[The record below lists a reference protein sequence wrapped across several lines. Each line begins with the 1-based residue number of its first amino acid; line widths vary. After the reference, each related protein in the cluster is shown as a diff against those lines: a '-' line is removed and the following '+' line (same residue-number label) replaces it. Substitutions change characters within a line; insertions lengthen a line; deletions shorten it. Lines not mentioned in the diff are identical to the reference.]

1 MTNWTVQKIKE
12 EAELIEGSNHR
23 ASKGQNPYNLFTAW
37 KMSENDHTKMFLALM
52 RYRDASGRYALLNSF
67 LNRFAKGRDKMIHYQ
82 NISDVN
88 ILFNPRYKNDTA
100 NSFIDG
106 LITFTA
112 NKKRIA
118 VIVENKI
125 YDAPDQPN
133 QISRYIEHMTKD
145 EGVDVNNVWVFYMT
159 GDGSKEVEEQSY
171 GCDAG
176 TDIGRRFVPLAYN
189 SDIINW
195 LKSDILEARIYPE
208 ALTSVVRSYVESLE
222 KDLFAEDNSDNQ
234 RMDKLCNSLI
244 GHHNLKKVTMEQCN
258 TLYAFRK
265 AVAEVRNQMR
275 EDIAN
280 GSAEDMHVVDNLYA
294 IVRKVIQKLEQLAF
308 GVFEESTAILLNEH
322 WKGELKKHGGVR
334 WTVAHR
340 GVGGDNGFLQ
350 VRLGNEWESAH
361 WEWMPVSTAK
371 MFTDTEYTLELH
383 VERNVALANKWREHL
398 RSNALMLPQWADL
411 GKDGTRTVLRYRIET
426 PKPIAQMKEAELKEL
441 LESIYLKKLNYLCR
455 MLVNEFGAKF
465 PELEVEIEEVLYE
478 DDTFE

>member
-1 MTNWTVQKIKE
+1 MTNWTVQEIKKV
-12 EAELIEGSNHR
+12 AELIKGSSYR

-52 RYRDASGRYALLNSF
+52 RYRDASGRCALLNSF

-88 ILFNPRYKNDTA
+88 ILFNLRYTNDTA

-112 NKKRIA
+112 NGMRIA

-133 QISRYIEHMTKD
+133 QISSYIEHMTKD

-171 GCDAG
+171 GCNAG

-234 RMDKLCNSLI
+234 RMDKLCNSVI
-244 GHHNLKKVTMEQCN
+244 GHHNLKKVTKDQCN

-308 GVFEESTAILLNEH
+308 GVFEESTATLLNEH
-322 WKGELKKHGGVR
+322 WKRELKKHGGVR

-340 GVGGDNGFLQ
+340 GVAGDNGFLQ

-361 WEWMPVSTAK
+361 WEWIPVSTAK

-383 VERNVALANKWREHL
+383 VEHNVALANKWREHL
-398 RSNALMLPQWADL
+398 RSNPVMLPQSADL

-441 LESIYLKKLNYLCR
+441 LENIYLKKLNYLCR
-455 MLVNEFGAKF
+455 MLVNEFGAYN
-465 PELEVEIEEVLYE
+465 V
-478 DDTFE
+478 

>member
-12 EAELIEGSNHR
+12 VAELIEGSNHR

-67 LNRFAKGRDKMIHYQ
+67 LNRFAKGRGKKIHYQ

-112 NKKRIA
+112 NGQRIA
-118 VIVENKI
+118 IIVENKI
-125 YDAPDQPN
+125 YDAPDQPE
-133 QISRYIEHMTKD
+133 QIRRYINHMTED

-234 RMDKLCNSLI
+234 RMDKLCNSVI
-244 GHHNLKKVTMEQCN
+244 GHHNLKKVTKDQCN

-294 IVRKVIQKLEQLAF
+294 IVRKVILKLEQLAF
-308 GVFEESTAILLNEH
+308 GVFEESTATLLNEH
-322 WKGELKKHGGVR
+322 WKRELKKHGGVR

-398 RSNALMLPQWADL
+398 RSNALMLPQSADL
-411 GKDGTRTVLRYRIET
+411 GKDGTKTVLRYRIET

-441 LESIYLKKLNYLCR
+441 LENIYLKKLNYLCR
-455 MLVNEFGAKF
+455 MQVYEFGA
-465 PELEVEIEEVLYE
+465 
-478 DDTFE
+478 

>member
-112 NKKRIA
+112 NNRRIA

-234 RMDKLCNSLI
+234 RMDKLCNSVI
-244 GHHNLKKVTMEQCN
+244 GHHNLKKVTIEQCN
-258 TLYAFRK
+258 TLYTFRK

-308 GVFEESTAILLNEH
+308 GVFEESTATLLNEH
-322 WKGELKKHGGVR
+322 WKRELKKHGGVR

-361 WEWMPVSTAK
+361 WEWIPVSTAK

-398 RSNALMLPQWADL
+398 RGNADMLPHL

-426 PKPIAQMKEAELKEL
+426 PKPIAQMKEKELKEL
-441 LESIYLKKLNYLCR
+441 LESIYLKKLNCLCR
-455 MLVNEFGAKF
+455 MLVNEFGAYN
-465 PELEVEIEEVLYE
+465 V
-478 DDTFE
+478 

>member
-1 MTNWTVQKIKE
+1 MTNWTVQRIKE
-12 EAELIEGSNHR
+12 VAELIEGSSHR

-82 NISDVN
+82 NISGVN
-88 ILFNPRYKNDTA
+88 ILFNPRYKNDMA

-112 NKKRIA
+112 NNRRIA

-133 QISRYIEHMTKD
+133 QISRYIKHMIKD
-145 EGVDVNNVWVFYMT
+145 NVDVNNVWVFYMT

-234 RMDKLCNSLI
+234 RMDKLCNSVI
-244 GHHNLKKVTMEQCN
+244 GHHNLKKVTEEECN

-265 AVAEVRNQMR
+265 SVAEVRHQMR

-308 GVFEESTAILLNEH
+308 GVFEESTATLLNEH
-322 WKGELKKHGGVR
+322 WKGELKKKHGGVR

-340 GVGGDNGFLQ
+340 GVGGGNGFLQ

-361 WEWMPVSTAK
+361 WEWIPVSTAK
-371 MFTDTEYTLELH
+371 MFTDKEYTLQLH

-398 RSNALMLPQWADL
+398 RSNAVMLPQWADL
-411 GKDGTRTVLRYRIET
+411 GKDGTKTVLSYRIKT
-426 PKPIAQMKEAELKEL
+426 TQPIAQMKEAELKVL
-441 LESIYLKKLNYLCR
+441 LESIYLKELNYLCR
-455 MLVNEFGAKF
+455 MLVNEFAAYN
-465 PELEVEIEEVLYE
+465 V
-478 DDTFE
+478 

>member
-12 EAELIEGSNHR
+12 VAELIEGSNLR

-112 NKKRIA
+112 NGRRIA

-398 RSNALMLPQWADL
+398 RSNADMLPHL

-426 PKPIAQMKEAELKEL
+426 PKPIAQMKEAELKVL
-441 LESIYLKKLNYLCR
+441 LESIYLKKLNCLCK
-455 MLVNEFGAKF
+455 MLVNEFGAYN
-465 PELEVEIEEVLYE
+465 V
-478 DDTFE
+478 

>member
-12 EAELIEGSNHR
+12 VAELIEGSNHR

-67 LNRFAKGRDKMIHYQ
+67 LNRFAKGRDKMIHYR

-112 NKKRIA
+112 KKGPIA

-234 RMDKLCNSLI
+234 RMDKLCNSVI

-308 GVFEESTAILLNEH
+308 GVFEESTATLLNEH
-322 WKGELKKHGGVR
+322 WKRELKKHGGVR

-340 GVGGDNGFLQ
+340 GVGRDNGFLQ
-350 VRLGNEWESAH
+350 VRLGNEWGTAH
-361 WEWMPVSTAK
+361 WEWIPINTSK
-371 MFTDTEYTLELH
+371 MWTDTEYTLELH
-383 VERNVALANKWREHL
+383 VEGNVALANEWRSHL
-398 RSNALMLPQWADL
+398 QNNAILLPKDAAL
-411 GKDGTRTVLRYRIET
+411 GKVCTKTVLRYKVIT
-426 PKPIAQMKEAELKEL
+426 DTPIAKMKETELKEL

-455 MLVNEFGAKF
+455 MLVNEFGAYN
-465 PELEVEIEEVLYE
+465 V
-478 DDTFE
+478 

>member
-1 MTNWTVQKIKE
+1 MTNWTVQEIKKV
-12 EAELIEGSNHR
+12 AELIEGSSR
-23 ASKGQNPYNLFTAW
+23 CASKGQNPYKLFTAW

-67 LNRFAKGRDKMIHYQ
+67 LNRFAKGRDKMIYYQ

-88 ILFNPRYKNDTA
+88 ILFNLRYTNDTA

-112 NKKRIA
+112 NSMRIA

-145 EGVDVNNVWVFYMT
+145 EHVDLDNVWVFYMT
-159 GDGSKEVEEQSY
+159 GDGSKEVDEQSY

-176 TDIGRRFVPLAYN
+176 TDIGHRFVPLAYN

-234 RMDKLCNSLI
+234 RMDKLCNFVI
-244 GHHNLKKVTMEQCN
+244 GPHNLKKVTMEQCN

-280 GSAEDMHVVDNLYA
+280 GSAEDMHVVDNLNA
-294 IVRKVIQKLEQLAF
+294 IVKKVIQKLEQLAF
-308 GVFEESTAILLNEH
+308 GVFEESTATMLNEH
-322 WKGELKKHGGVR
+322 WKRELKKHGGVR

-361 WEWMPVSTAK
+361 WEWIPVSTAK

-398 RSNALMLPQWADL
+398 RCNALMLPQSADL

-441 LESIYLKKLNYLCR
+441 LESIYLKKLNYLCK
-455 MLVNEFGAKF
+455 MLVNEFGAYN
-465 PELEVEIEEVLYE
+465 V
-478 DDTFE
+478 

>member
-1 MTNWTVQKIKE
+1 MKNWTVEKIKE
-12 EAELIEGSNHR
+12 VAELIEGSSHR
-23 ASKGQNPYNLFTAW
+23 ASKGHNPYNLFTAW

-52 RYRDASGRYALLNSF
+52 RYRDASGKYALLNSF
-67 LNRFAKGRDKMIHYQ
+67 LNRFAKGRGKMIHYQ

-88 ILFNPRYKNDTA
+88 ILFNPRYKTDTT

-112 NKKRIA
+112 NDRRIA

-176 TDIGRRFVPLAYN
+176 TDIDRRFVPLAYS

-195 LKSDILEARIYPE
+195 LKSDILEARIYSE
-208 ALTSVVRSYVESLE
+208 ALTGVVRAYVESLE

-234 RMDKLCNSLI
+234 QMDKLCNSVM

-308 GVFEESTAILLNEH
+308 GKFEENTATLLNEH
-322 WKGELKKHGGVR
+322 WKRELKKHGGVR

-340 GVGGDNGFLQ
+340 GVGGDKGFLQ
-350 VRLGNEWESAH
+350 VRLGNEWGTAH
-361 WEWMPVSTAK
+361 WEWIPINTSK
-371 MFTDTEYTLELH
+371 MWTDTEYTLELH
-383 VERNVALANKWREHL
+383 VEGNVALANEWRSHL
-398 RSNALMLPQWADL
+398 QNNAILLPKDAAL
-411 GKDGTRTVLRYRIET
+411 GKVCTKTVLRYKVKT
-426 PKPIAQMKEAELKEL
+426 AKPIAQMKETELKEFL
-441 LESIYLKKLNYLCR
+441 NSIYLKKLNYCCR
-455 MLVNEFGAKF
+455 MLVNEFGIYN
-465 PELEVEIEEVLYE
+465 V
-478 DDTFE
+478 

>member
-1 MTNWTVQKIKE
+1 MTNWTVQEIKE
-12 EAELIEGSNHR
+12 VAELIEGSSHR
-23 ASKGQNPYNLFTAW
+23 ASRGQNPYNLFTAW

-112 NKKRIA
+112 NGWRIA

-176 TDIGRRFVPLAYN
+176 TDIGHRFVPLAYN

-234 RMDKLCNSLI
+234 RMDKLCNSVI
-244 GHHNLKKVTMEQCN
+244 GHHNLKKVTKDQCN

-308 GVFEESTAILLNEH
+308 GVFEESTATLLNEH
-322 WKGELKKHGGVR
+322 WKRELKKHGGVR

-361 WEWMPVSTAK
+361 WEWIPVSTAK

-398 RSNALMLPQWADL
+398 RSNALMLPQSADL

-455 MLVNEFGAKF
+455 MQVVQDAGQ
-465 PELEVEIEEVLYE
+465 
-478 DDTFE
+478 

>member
-1 MTNWTVQKIKE
+1 MTNWTVQRIKE
-12 EAELIEGSNHR
+12 VAELIEGSSHR

-82 NISDVN
+82 NISGVN
-88 ILFNPRYKNDTA
+88 ILFNPRYKNDMA

-112 NKKRIA
+112 NNRRIA

-133 QISRYIEHMTKD
+133 QISRYIEHMIKD
-145 EGVDVNNVWVFYMT
+145 KVDVNNVWVFYMT

-234 RMDKLCNSLI
+234 RMDKLCNSVI
-244 GHHNLKKVTMEQCN
+244 GHHNLKKVTEEECN

-265 AVAEVRNQMR
+265 AVAEVRHQMR

-308 GVFEESTAILLNEH
+308 SVFEESTATLLNEH
-322 WKGELKKHGGVR
+322 WKRELKKHGGVR

-340 GVGGDNGFLQ
+340 GVGGGNGFLQ

-398 RSNALMLPQWADL
+398 KSNAVMLPRSADL
-411 GKDGTRTVLRYRIET
+411 GKDGKKTVLRYRIKT
-426 PKPIAQMKEAELKEL
+426 SKPIAQMKEAELKVL
-441 LESIYLKKLNYLCR
+441 LESIYLKELNYLCC
-455 MLVNEFGAKF
+455 MLVNEFAAYN
-465 PELEVEIEEVLYE
+465 V
-478 DDTFE
+478 

>member
-1 MTNWTVQKIKE
+1 M
-12 EAELIEGSNHR
+12 AELIKGSSYR

-52 RYRDASGRYALLNSF
+52 RYRDASGRCALLNSF

-88 ILFNPRYKNDTA
+88 ILFNLRYTNDTA

-112 NKKRIA
+112 NGMRIA

-133 QISRYIEHMTKD
+133 QISSYIEHMTKD

-171 GCDAG
+171 GCNAG

-234 RMDKLCNSLI
+234 RMDKLCNSVI
-244 GHHNLKKVTMEQCN
+244 GHHNLKKVTKDQCN

-308 GVFEESTAILLNEH
+308 GVFEESTATLLNEH
-322 WKGELKKHGGVR
+322 WKRELKKHGGVR

-340 GVGGDNGFLQ
+340 GVAGDNGFLQ

-361 WEWMPVSTAK
+361 WEWIPVSTAK

-383 VERNVALANKWREHL
+383 VEHNVALANKWREHL
-398 RSNALMLPQWADL
+398 RSNPVMLPQSADL

-441 LESIYLKKLNYLCR
+441 LENIYLKKLNYLCR
-455 MLVNEFGAKF
+455 MLVNEFGAYN
-465 PELEVEIEEVLYE
+465 V
-478 DDTFE
+478 

>member
-12 EAELIEGSNHR
+12 VAELIEGSNLR

-112 NKKRIA
+112 NGRRIA

-322 WKGELKKHGGVR
+322 WKRELKKHGGVR

-361 WEWMPVSTAK
+361 WEWIPVSTAK

-398 RSNALMLPQWADL
+398 RSNADMLPHL

-441 LESIYLKKLNYLCR
+441 LKNIYLKKLNYLCK
-455 MLVNEFGAKF
+455 MLVNEFGAYN
-465 PELEVEIEEVLYE
+465 V
-478 DDTFE
+478 

>member
-1 MTNWTVQKIKE
+1 MKNWTVEKIKE
-12 EAELIEGSNHR
+12 VAESIESARSRVSNR
-23 ASKGQNPYNLFTAW
+23 QNPYNVFTAW

-88 ILFNPRYKNDTA
+88 ILFNPRYKTDKA

-112 NKKRIA
+112 NGRRIA
-118 VIVENKI
+118 IIVENKI
-125 YDAPDQPN
+125 YDAPDQPE
-133 QISRYIEHMTKD
+133 QIRRYIEHMTKD

-208 ALTSVVRSYVESLE
+208 ALTGVVRAYVESFE
-222 KDLFAEDNSDNQ
+222 KDMFAEDNSDAW
-234 RMDKLCNSLI
+234 RMDMLCNSVI
-244 GHHNLKKVTMEQCN
+244 GHHNLKKMSEEECFR
-258 TLYAFRK
+258 LYAFRDE
-265 AVAEVRNQMR
+265 VAEVRHQMR
-275 EDIAN
+275 EEIAN
-280 GSAEDMHVVDNLYA
+280 GREQNMRALENLY
-294 IVRKVIQKLEQLAF
+294 KVCRRLIQKIEQLAF
-308 GVFEESTAILLNEH
+308 GKFEECTATLLNEH

-340 GVGGDNGFLQ
+340 GVGGDKGFLQ
-350 VRLGNEWESAH
+350 VRLGNEWGTAH
-361 WEWMPVSTAK
+361 WEWIPVNTSK
-371 MFTDTEYTLELH
+371 MWTDTEYTLELH
-383 VERNVALANKWREHL
+383 VEGNVALANEWRNHL
-398 RSNALMLPQWADL
+398 QNNAILLPKDATL
-411 GKDGTRTVLRYRIET
+411 GKECSKTVLRYKIIT
-426 PKPIAQMKEAELKEL
+426 AKPIAKMKETELKEL
-441 LESIYLKKLNYLCR
+441 LKSIYLEELNYCCR
-455 MLVNEFGAKF
+455 MLVNEFD
-465 PELEVEIEEVLYE
+465 VY
-478 DDTFE
+478 

>member
-1 MTNWTVQKIKE
+1 MTNWTVQDIKKV
-12 EAELIEGSNHR
+12 AERIEGSSHR

-52 RYRDASGRYALLNSF
+52 RYQNTSGRYLLLNSF

-88 ILFNPRYKNDTA
+88 ILFNPRYKTDTA

-112 NKKRIA
+112 NGRPIA

-171 GCDAG
+171 GCDAA

-208 ALTSVVRSYVESLE
+208 VLTSVVRSYVESLE

-234 RMDKLCNSLI
+234 RMDKLCNYVM

-280 GSAEDMHVVDNLYA
+280 GSAEDMYVVDNLYA

-308 GVFEESTAILLNEH
+308 GVFEESTATLLNEH
-322 WKGELKKHGGVR
+322 WKGELKKHGGVW

-340 GVGGDNGFLQ
+340 GVGGGKGFLQ

-361 WEWMPVSTAK
+361 WEWIPVSTAT

-398 RSNALMLPQWADL
+398 KSNHVVLPQSADL
-411 GKDGTRTVLRYRIET
+411 GKDDTRIVLRYKIKT
-426 PKPIAQMKEAELKEL
+426 PKPIAQMKEAKLKEL
-441 LESIYLKKLNYLCR
+441 LKSIYLEELNDVCR
-455 MLVNEFGAKF
+455 MLVNEFGVYINK
-465 PELEVEIEEVLYE
+465 E
-478 DDTFE
+478 

>member
-1 MTNWTVQKIKE
+1 MMTNWTVQKIKE
-12 EAELIEGSNHR
+12 VAELIEGSSHR
-23 ASKGQNPYNLFTAW
+23 ASKGKNPYNLFTAW
-37 KMSENDHTKMFLALM
+37 KMSENEHTKMFLALM

-112 NKKRIA
+112 NNKRIA

-208 ALTSVVRSYVESLE
+208 ALPSVVRSYVESLE

-234 RMDKLCNSLI
+234 RMDKLCNSVI

-308 GVFEESTAILLNEH
+308 GVFEESTATLLNEH
-322 WKGELKKHGGVR
+322 WKRELKEHGGVR

-361 WEWMPVSTAK
+361 WEWIPVSTAK

-383 VERNVALANKWREHL
+383 VDRNVALANKWREHL
-398 RSNALMLPQWADL
+398 RSNAVMLPLWADL

-455 MLVNEFGAKF
+455 MLVIEFGAYN
-465 PELEVEIEEVLYE
+465 V
-478 DDTFE
+478 

>member
-12 EAELIEGSNHR
+12 VAELIEGSNLR

-112 NKKRIA
+112 NGRRIA

-234 RMDKLCNSLI
+234 RMDLLCNSVM
-244 GHHNLKKVTMEQCN
+244 GHHNLKKVTEEECN
-258 TLYAFRK
+258 TLYVFRK

-398 RSNALMLPQWADL
+398 RSNADMLPHL

-426 PKPIAQMKEAELKEL
+426 PKPIAQMKEAELKVL
-441 LESIYLKKLNYLCR
+441 LESIYLKKLNCLCK
-455 MLVNEFGAKF
+455 MLVNEFGAYN
-465 PELEVEIEEVLYE
+465 V
-478 DDTFE
+478 

>member
-1 MTNWTVQKIKE
+1 
-12 EAELIEGSNHR
+12 
-23 ASKGQNPYNLFTAW
+23 
-37 KMSENDHTKMFLALM
+37 MSENDHTKMFLALM

-112 NKKRIA
+112 NGRRIA

-133 QISRYIEHMTKD
+133 QISRYIEHMIKD
-145 EGVDVNNVWVFYMT
+145 KVDVNNVWVFYMT

-234 RMDKLCNSLI
+234 QMDKLCNSVI

-308 GVFEESTAILLNEH
+308 GVFEESTATLLNEH
-322 WKGELKKHGGVR
+322 WKRELKKHGGVR

-340 GVGGDNGFLQ
+340 GVGGDNGFMQ

-361 WEWMPVSTAK
+361 WEWMTVSTAK

-398 RSNALMLPQWADL
+398 RSNAVMLPQSADL

>member
-1 MTNWTVQKIKE
+1 MTNWTVQEIKKV
-12 EAELIEGSNHR
+12 AELIEGSSHR
-23 ASKGQNPYNLFTAW
+23 ASRGQNPYNLFTAW

-67 LNRFAKGRDKMIHYQ
+67 LNRFAKGRGKMIHYQ

-112 NKKRIA
+112 NGRPIA

-234 RMDKLCNSLI
+234 RMDKLCNSVI

-258 TLYAFRK
+258 TLYAFRR

-308 GVFEESTAILLNEH
+308 GVFEESTATLLNEH
-322 WKGELKKHGGVR
+322 WKRELKKHGGVR

-398 RSNALMLPQWADL
+398 RSNAVMLPQSADL
-411 GKDGTRTVLRYRIET
+411 GKDGTRTVLCYRIET

-441 LESIYLKKLNYLCR
+441 LKSIYLKKLNYLCR
-455 MLVNEFGAKF
+455 MLVNEFGAYN
-465 PELEVEIEEVLYE
+465 V
-478 DDTFE
+478 

>member
-1 MTNWTVQKIKE
+1 MTNWTVQDIKKV
-12 EAELIEGSNHR
+12 AERIEGSSHR

-52 RYRDASGRYALLNSF
+52 RYQNTSGRYLLLNSF
-67 LNRFAKGRDKMIHYQ
+67 LNRFAKGRDKTIHYQ

-88 ILFNPRYKNDTA
+88 ILFNPRYKTDTA

-112 NKKRIA
+112 NGRPIA

-133 QISRYIEHMTKD
+133 QISRYIEHMTKKV
-145 EGVDVNNVWVFYMT
+145 GDVNNVWVFYMT

-171 GCDAG
+171 GCDAA

-234 RMDKLCNSLI
+234 RMDKLCNYVM
-244 GHHNLKKVTMEQCN
+244 GHHNLKKVTKDQCN

-265 AVAEVRNQMR
+265 AVAEVRHQMR

-280 GSAEDMHVVDNLYA
+280 GSAEDMNVVDNLYA
-294 IVRKVIQKLEQLAF
+294 IVKKVIQKLEQLAF
-308 GVFEESTAILLNEH
+308 GVFEESTATLLNEH
-322 WKGELKKHGGVR
+322 WKGELKKHDGVR

-340 GVGGDNGFLQ
+340 GVGGGKGFLQ
-350 VRLGNEWESAH
+350 VRLGSEWESAH
-361 WEWMPVSTAK
+361 WEWIPVSTAT

-383 VERNVALANKWREHL
+383 VERNVVALANKWREHL
-398 RSNALMLPQWADL
+398 KSNHVVLPQSADL
-411 GKDGTRTVLRYRIET
+411 GKDDTRTVLRYKIKT
-426 PKPIAQMKEAELKEL
+426 PKPIAQMKEAKLKEL
-441 LESIYLKKLNYLCR
+441 LKSIYLEELNDVCR
-455 MLVNEFGAKF
+455 MLVNEFGVYINK
-465 PELEVEIEEVLYE
+465 E
-478 DDTFE
+478 

>member
-12 EAELIEGSNHR
+12 VAELIEGSNLR

-112 NKKRIA
+112 NGRRIA

-308 GVFEESTAILLNEH
+308 GVFEESTATLLNEH
-322 WKGELKKHGGVR
+322 WKRDLKKHGGVR

-398 RSNALMLPQWADL
+398 RSNADMLPHL

-426 PKPIAQMKEAELKEL
+426 PKPIAQMKEAELKVL
-441 LESIYLKKLNYLCR
+441 LESIYLKKLNCLCK
-455 MLVNEFGAKF
+455 MLVNEFGAYN
-465 PELEVEIEEVLYE
+465 V
-478 DDTFE
+478 

>member
-1 MTNWTVQKIKE
+1 
-12 EAELIEGSNHR
+12 
-23 ASKGQNPYNLFTAW
+23 
-37 KMSENDHTKMFLALM
+37 
-52 RYRDASGRYALLNSF
+52 
-67 LNRFAKGRDKMIHYQ
+67 
-82 NISDVN
+82 
-88 ILFNPRYKNDTA
+88 
-100 NSFIDG
+100 
-106 LITFTA
+106 
-112 NKKRIA
+112 
-118 VIVENKI
+118 VENKI

-234 RMDKLCNSLI
+234 RMDKLCNSVI
-244 GHHNLKKVTMEQCN
+244 GHHNLKKVTKDQCN

-308 GVFEESTAILLNEH
+308 GVFEESTATLLNEH
-322 WKGELKKHGGVR
+322 WKRELKKHGGVR

-398 RSNALMLPQWADL
+398 RSNAVMLPQSADL

-426 PKPIAQMKEAELKEL
+426 RKPIAQMKETELKEL
-441 LESIYLKKLNYLCR
+441 LESIYLKNLNYLCR
-455 MLVNEFGAKF
+455 MLINEFGAYN
-465 PELEVEIEEVLYE
+465 V
-478 DDTFE
+478 

>member
-12 EAELIEGSNHR
+12 VAELIEGSSHR

-37 KMSENDHTKMFLALM
+37 KMSENEHTKMFLALM

-112 NKKRIA
+112 NNRRIA

-133 QISRYIEHMTKD
+133 QISRYIVHMTKD
-145 EGVDVNNVWVFYMT
+145 E
-159 GDGSKEVEEQSY
+159 

-234 RMDKLCNSLI
+234 RMDKLCNSVI

-308 GVFEESTAILLNEH
+308 GVFEESTATLLNEH
-322 WKGELKKHGGVR
+322 WKRELKEHGGVR

-350 VRLGNEWESAH
+350 VRLGNEWDSAH
-361 WEWMPVSTAK
+361 WEWIPVSTAK
-371 MFTDTEYTLELH
+371 MFTDREYTLELH

-398 RSNALMLPQWADL
+398 RRNLVMLPQWADL
-411 GKDGTRTVLRYRIET
+411 GKDGTKTVLRYRLET

-455 MLVNEFGAKF
+455 MLVNEFGAYN
-465 PELEVEIEEVLYE
+465 V
-478 DDTFE
+478 

>member
-1 MTNWTVQKIKE
+1 MTNWTVQEIKKV
-12 EAELIEGSNHR
+12 AELIEGSSYR

-88 ILFNPRYKNDTA
+88 ILFNLRYTNDTA

-112 NKKRIA
+112 NGMRIA

-133 QISRYIEHMTKD
+133 QISSYIEHMTKD

-171 GCDAG
+171 GCNAG

-234 RMDKLCNSLI
+234 RMDKLCNSVM
-244 GHHNLKKVTMEQCN
+244 GHHNLKKVTKDQCN

-308 GVFEESTAILLNEH
+308 GVFEESTATLLNEH
-322 WKGELKKHGGVR
+322 WKRELKKHGGVR

-340 GVGGDNGFLQ
+340 GVGGDNAFLQ

-361 WEWMPVSTAK
+361 WEWIPVSTAK

-383 VERNVALANKWREHL
+383 VEHNVALANKWREHL
-398 RSNALMLPQWADL
+398 RSNPVMLPQSADL

-441 LESIYLKKLNYLCR
+441 LENIYLKKLNYLCR
-455 MLVNEFGAKF
+455 MLVNEFGAYN
-465 PELEVEIEEVLYE
+465 V
-478 DDTFE
+478 

>member
-1 MTNWTVQKIKE
+1 MTNWTVQEIKKV
-12 EAELIEGSNHR
+12 AELIEGSSYC

-112 NKKRIA
+112 NNRRIA

-234 RMDKLCNSLI
+234 RMDKLCNSVI
-244 GHHNLKKVTMEQCN
+244 GHHNLKKVTEEECN

-265 AVAEVRNQMR
+265 AVAEVRHQMR

-280 GSAEDMHVVDNLYA
+280 GSAEDMHVVDNLYT

-308 GVFEESTAILLNEH
+308 GVFEESTATLLNEH
-322 WKGELKKHGGVR
+322 WKRELKKHGGVR

-340 GVGGDNGFLQ
+340 GVGGGNGFLQ

-361 WEWMPVSTAK
+361 WEWMPASTAK
-371 MFTDTEYTLELH
+371 MFTDTEYTLKLH

-398 RSNALMLPQWADL
+398 KSNAVMLPRSADL
-411 GKDGTRTVLRYRIET
+411 GKDGKKTVLRYRIKT
-426 PKPIAQMKEAELKEL
+426 SKPIAQMKEAELKVL
-441 LESIYLKKLNYLCR
+441 LESIYLKELNYLCC
-455 MLVNEFGAKF
+455 MLVNEFAAYN
-465 PELEVEIEEVLYE
+465 V
-478 DDTFE
+478 